1 MQVSEPGYYDWRG
14 RQMKTITT
22 PSKRTAENQELKEQI
37 KLFHWGSRMT
47 YGYRMA
53 IGGFM
58 RT

>member
-1 MQVSEPGYYDWRG
+1 
-14 RQMKTITT
+14 MKTITT